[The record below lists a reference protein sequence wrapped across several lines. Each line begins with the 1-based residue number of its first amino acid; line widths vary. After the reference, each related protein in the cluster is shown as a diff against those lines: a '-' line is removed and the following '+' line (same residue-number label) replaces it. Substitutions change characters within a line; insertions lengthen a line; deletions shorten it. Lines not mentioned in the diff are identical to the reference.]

1 MIRFALCFG
10 LGTLLFH
17 QLPYLPGRVWLIP
30 QGLGLLLLV
39 TLLVFSKRQRL
50 RSARLPVQ
58 VGLPLLLGSCW
69 SHAYSL
75 HAAPPHLDLDQPR
88 ADVTLIGTI
97 VDLPQIN
104 TQLTRFIV
112 ETTVLKIGSESIRGN
127 WRLRLSWRDA
137 PVLRPGD
144 RWDVQARIR
153 AVHGYASPGAWDY
166 EGWLYHQGIRYTG
179 YVTAGQA
186 VASDTGIACCLF
198 DTYRDALRR
207 SIGDLPLSPFAEG
220 VVRALVVADRSGLD
234 APARLVFRDTGTSHL
249 MAVSGLHIGLVSG
262 AVMFLIGSIWRRI
275 PRLSEWLP
283 ARIAATGFG
292 FAAAGFYAAL
302 AGFGLPTQRA
312 LIMFAVLAAG
322 ILLRRQTRV
331 GHSLAVAACLV
342 LLWHPPS
349 IVDAGFWLSF
359 GAVAAI
365 VATLAWTRSR
375 PLWFKA
381 VAIQLGVTV
390 GLWPLLLVFGLP
402 VSALAPL
409 INLLLVPLF
418 GVLIVPWSLL
428 GGLLA
433 LPAPSLAALGVEP
446 LGVVLDYLQGLLASA
461 AALALNLPAGTGTGI
476 MAVGLFVALML
487 LPPGI
492 PLRWVALPLLVLPWL
507 PRQPLVENG
516 DFHLHLLDVG
526 QGLSVVIET
535 RRHVLVYDTGPAYQ
549 TGFSTAE
556 AVVLPFLRH
565 RGRPSVDRLVAS
577 HGDSDHA
584 GGTTTLMQAIS
595 VADFVS
601 GEPERIG
608 GGARACLAGDSWQW
622 DGVEFEILH
631 PTEIG
636 EFSGNNASCVLRVAN
651 AAGAVLL
658 TGDIE
663 ASIEHRLLRR
673 QPERLA
679 ADVVVAPHHG
689 SLSSSSEALVNH
701 SGATH
706 VLFARGWANRYGFPR
721 AEITARWANAG
732 SLIHDTALAGTL
744 SFAFQSDAGLL
755 GPVAYRRASKRYWMH
770 DVGSAKPSHAVSFDD

>member
-17 QLPYLPGRVWLIP
+17 QLRDLPDLIWLIP
-30 QGLGLLLLV
+30 QGLGLVFLV
-39 TLLVFSKRQRL
+39 TGRL
-50 RSARLPVQ
+50 FLKTPRWRSARLPVE
-58 VGLPLLLGSCW
+58 VGLPLLLGFCW
-69 SHAYSL
+69 SHAYSV
-75 HAAPPHLDLDQPR
+75 HAAPPYLDLDQPR
-88 ADVTLIGTI
+88 ADVTFVGTI
-97 VDLPQIN
+97 VDLPQVN
-104 TQLTRFIV
+104 TQLTRFIIEATAV
-112 ETTVLKIGSESIRGN
+112 KIGAESIRGN
-127 WRLRLSWRDA
+127 WRFRLSWRDA

-144 RWDVQARIR
+144 RWDLQARLR

-166 EGWLYHQGIRYTG
+166 EGWLYHQGVRYTG

-186 VASDTGIACCLF
+186 VAADAEVGCCLF

-207 SIGDLPLSPFAEG
+207 SIGDLPLSPFAAG

-234 APARLVFRDTGTSHL
+234 SPARLAFRDTGTSHL

-262 AVMFLIGSIWRRI
+262 AVIFLVGSIWRRI

-365 VATLAWTRSR
+365 VATLAWTRTR
-375 PLWFKA
+375 PAWLKA

-433 LPAPSLAALGVEP
+433 LPAPSFAALGVEP
-446 LGVVLDYLQGLLASA
+446 LGIVLDYLHEGLVSA
-461 AALALNLPAGTGTGI
+461 AALALNLPAGTGMGI
-476 MAVGLFVALML
+476 VAVGLFVALML
-487 LPPGI
+487 LPPGM
-492 PLRWVALPLLVLPWL
+492 PFRWVALPLLVLPWL

-516 DFHLHLLDVG
+516 DFLFHLLDVG

-535 RRHVLVYDTGPAYQ
+535 RRHVLIYDTGPAYQ

-584 GGTTTLMQAIS
+584 GGVTTLTQAIP
-595 VADFVS
+595 VADLIS
-601 GEPERIG
+601 GEPVRIDD
-608 GGARACLAGDSWQW
+608 GARACSAGDSWQW
-622 DGVEFEILH
+622 DGVRFEILH
-631 PTEIG
+631 PTGIG
-636 EFSGNNASCVLRVAN
+636 EFSGNNASCVLRVEN

-663 ASIEHRLLRR
+663 ASIERKLMGR

-689 SLSSSSEALVNH
+689 SLSSSSEAFVNH

-706 VLFARGWANRYGFPR
+706 VLFARGWANRYGFPQT
-721 AEITARWANAG
+721 EIVARWANAG
-732 SLIHDTALAGTL
+732 SLIHDTALDGTL
-744 SFAFQSDAGLL
+744 SFAFQSDAGLI
-755 GPVAYRRASKRYWMH
+755 GPVAYRRASKRFWMH
-770 DVGSAKPSHAVSFDD
+770 DVGSAKPPHAVSFDD